1 MIKDQMNRIYSTM
14 PLDIIP
20 WNIKNPPQ
28 ILTNLVEKEII
39 KPCKIID
46 LGCGAGNYILYLA
59 KKGFDAT
66 GLDISESAIQIA
78 KNSALEKGIKC
89 NFIVASV
96 MDYNFDTSK
105 PFDCAYD
112 WEVLHH
118 VFPEQRA
125 QYISNVSKL
134 LKSGG
139 QYMSVCFSEDSPQF
153 GGKGK
158 FRKTPID
165 TELYFSS
172 ENELRELFEGV
183 FNIEQLETIDIEGKF
198 GTNRAIYAFMNK
210 KR

>member
-1 MIKDQMNRIYSTM
+1 MIKDQMNKIYSTT
-14 PLDIIP
+14 PLEKIP
-20 WNIKNPPQ
+20 WNFENPPEL
-28 ILTNLVEKEII
+28 LTGLVEKNLI

-46 LGCGAGNYILYLA
+46 LGCGVGNYIIYLA
-59 KKGFDAT
+59 TKGFDAT

-78 KNSALEKGIKC
+78 QNSALGKGIKC

-96 MDYNFDTSK
+96 MDYSVEISEL
-105 PFDCAYD
+105 FDCAYD

-118 VFPEQRA
+118 IFPVDRER
-125 QYISNVSKL
+125 YIVNVSKI
-134 LKSGG
+134 LKPGG

-172 ENELRELFEGV
+172 ETEMRMLFEV
-183 FNIEQLETIDIEGKF
+183 AFDIKELKTVDIEGKF
-198 GTNRAIYAFMNK
+198 GAHRAIYAFMNK
-210 KR
+210 KI